1 MVMRKISPWVWTK
14 KCYTSGLLF
23 SHGFAVQSMTDTW
36 FDEQQELGMDYTVPA
51 LLRSIYAE
59 QRWDAQA
66 DIEQTLCLLAEL
78 ELAVD
83 EMRVKEKE
91 VHKRID
97 LILDT
102 FYTKWLFSGTGQ
114 KVPEYLLNN
123 VGYVLKM
130 RSGTSTALAM
140 LLAHLLERADFN
152 ATVALLQSEVM
163 VHVALSSEEGYIIDP
178 SSGQQSWYITPEND
192 SEKEQEPLELVIGDE
207 AFKLYLAQQK
217 WSFIAAE
224 KFSHALSCVELLM
237 ELLGDDPY
245 ERRDRGYLLNQLNCP
260 KMAKD
265 DLQYFVDECPDDP
278 TIEIIQ
284 NQIEE
289 LADHNNILH

>member
-1 MVMRKISPWVWTK
+1 
-14 KCYTSGLLF
+14 
-23 SHGFAVQSMTDTW
+23 MTHTG
-36 FDEQQELGMDYTVPA
+36 FDEQQELGMNYSVPA

-66 DIEQTLCLLAEL
+66 DIEQTLCLLAEF
-78 ELAVD
+78 ELTID
-83 EMRVKEKE
+83 DMRVKEKDL
-91 VHKRID
+91 HKRVD
-97 LILDT
+97 LLLDT
-102 FYTKWLFSGTGQ
+102 FYTTWLFSGTGQ

-123 VGYVLKM
+123 IGYVLKM
-130 RSGTSTALAM
+130 RSGTSTALA
-140 LLAHLLERADFN
+140 LILTHLLERAGFN
-152 ATVALLQSEVM
+152 ATIALMQSEVM
-163 VHVALSSEEGYIIDP
+163 VHIALSSEEGYIIDP
-178 SSGQQSWYITPEND
+178 SSGQQSWYISPEND
-192 SEKEQEPLELVIGDE
+192 AEKDQEPMEIVVGDE

-278 TIEIIQ
+278 TIDIIQ
-284 NQIEE
+284 SQIEE